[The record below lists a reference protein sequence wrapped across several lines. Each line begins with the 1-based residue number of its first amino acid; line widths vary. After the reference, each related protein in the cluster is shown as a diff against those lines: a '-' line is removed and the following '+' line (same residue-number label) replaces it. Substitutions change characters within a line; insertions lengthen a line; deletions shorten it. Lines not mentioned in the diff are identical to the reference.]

1 MDLGDESDVEVERS
15 SAPVARRQP
24 AAPSA
29 VQAGRSPAPAVGG
42 SRPGALQPRQQTT
55 PQRQPPA
62 GSSMRQ
68 FQQSLAQQL
77 VQNTPLGPRTTG
89 RPSVG
94 GSAGGMLSA
103 AASPQRTSESQVSP
117 ARSRQ
122 VGGGEALQQP
132 LSAAAPGTPVRGML
146 IAARAVG
153 SGVAGAQDSHH
164 SSPVGRPPPHPP
176 ALQQAQHQSS
186 SSSPY
191 LHSNL
196 DPCGH
201 APGPGAPTG
210 AVAGSSVAS
219 PGIGTRPRPGRRLS
233 TGPSDPGG
241 TSSPAQPPL
250 DSQSSP
256 VPRSS
261 SFSSAANR
269 QPPSASHETQA
280 APHSPASLTGPP
292 PLPGLLPVGRRG
304 SSFRA
309 DSGLGGW
316 DTDGP
321 PTPTHGSS
329 SSLWV
334 GPTGAAGNGS
344 VGLQAGTA
352 APLRRDQL
360 QGASRLQRDRSGTGL
375 GIQPGSPGA
384 SAGGIPPGG
393 EFATGQQQQGVGRLG
408 SGGGRLGTR
417 GPGAGNAPG
426 LRSPS
431 PDRTSGGGMSG
442 AVFPAPMQ
450 DALTEFVQH
459 GPPSAGSSQ
468 DRGGSAG
475 QGTRGSAGSQPP
487 AAPFSVPAS
496 VPMRV
501 TGLTKARVG

>member
-1 MDLGDESDVEVERS
+1 MEVERN

-24 AAPSA
+24 AAPLG
-29 VQAGRSPAPAVGG
+29 VPAGRGPVPAAGG
-42 SRPGALQPRQQTT
+42 GRPGALQPRQQTT

-62 GSSMRQ
+62 GSSVRQ
-68 FQQSLAQQL
+68 FQQSIAQQL
-77 VQNTPLGPRTTG
+77 VQNTPPVPRTTG
-89 RPSVG
+89 RPSIG
-94 GSAGGMLSA
+94 GSGGGVLSA
-103 AASPQRTSESQVSP
+103 AASPQRGSDSQVSP

-122 VGGGEALQQP
+122 VSGGEPLQQP
-132 LSAAAPGTPVRGML
+132 PSAAAAGTPVRGTL

-153 SGVAGAQDSHH
+153 SGAAGAQDSHH

-176 ALQQAQHQSS
+176 ALQHAQNP
-186 SSSPY
+186 SSSPSPY
-191 LHSNL
+191 PHSNL
-196 DPCGH
+196 DPHSH
-201 APGPGAPTG
+201 APGAGAPGG
-210 AVAGSSVAS
+210 AVAGGSVAS

-241 TSSPAQPPL
+241 ASNPAQAPL
-250 DSQSSP
+250 DSQCSP

-261 SFSSAANR
+261 SFNSPANR
-269 QPPSASHETQA
+269 QPPPASHEPQA
-280 APHSPASLTGPP
+280 APYSPASLTAPP
-292 PLPGLLPVGRRG
+292 PLPGLLPTGRRG

-329 SSLWV
+329 PSLWV
-334 GPTGAAGNGS
+334 GPTGAASNGP
-344 VGLQAGTA
+344 VGLQAGTV

-360 QGASRLQRDRSGTGL
+360 QGTSRLQRDRSGTGSGL
-375 GIQPGSPGA
+375 PPGSPGT

-393 EFATGQQQQGVGRLG
+393 ELATGQQQQGVGRLG

-417 GPGAGNAPG
+417 GSGAGNPPG

-431 PDRTSGGGMSG
+431 PDRTSGGGMPA

-475 QGTRGSAGSQPP
+475 QGARGSAGSQPP
-487 AAPFSVPAS
+487 PVPFHVPAS